1 MREATGYWQPGKI
14 AIAAIVFLLIVAVRP
29 SMASTVA
36 VGACLPN
43 VVQFTSIQ
51 EAVNAVPAGS
61 TVKVCPGNYPEQVV
75 INKKLTLEGA
85 ESGSADNPVLVIP
98 PNGFAA
104 DTARLSNGQPF
115 APQILVQSPAT
126 DVTIRRLAM
135 DGTGNNLNSG
145 CAAPNLIGI
154 YFQNASGTISQV
166 SARNQ
171 AQNAENFPCQA
182 SAGLGIFVES
192 GGSGTST
199 VTIENSTVRGFQKN
213 GITGDETG
221 TTLTIRGNS
230 VVGSGPTTT
239 AQNGIQLGFG
249 ATGRVLNNNV
259 ADVVFS
265 GDPMNG
271 TASGILIYAS
281 SDVTVTGN
289 SVTTTQGGIVTASD
303 SMQTAN
309 GNTITGNLVSNTV
322 FGDGIDLCSDH
333 NTAFGNTVF
342 SSAEAGIHLDSTC
355 GASGN
360 NNHVGGNTINE
371 ACAGILLGH
380 GSGNVLA
387 EENVFANVNFTTLA
401 GDACPVVASD
411 VTLAKNTATS
421 NTLSTAPHASLAR
434 PW

>member
-1 MREATGYWQPGKI
+1 MRQATVYPQQGKL
-14 AIAAIVFLLIVAVRP
+14 AITATVILLIAAVRP

-43 VVQFTSIQ
+43 VVEFTSIQ
-51 EAVNAVPAGS
+51 NAVNAVPAGS
-61 TVKVCPGNYPEQVV
+61 TIKVCPGNYPEQVV
-75 INKKLTLEGA
+75 INKKLTLEGV
-85 ESGSADNPVLVIP
+85 ESGGADNPVLVIP

-115 APQILVQSPAT
+115 APQILVEHPAT
-126 DVTIRRLAM
+126 DVTIRRLAV
-135 DGTGNNLNSG
+135 DGAGNNLNGG
-145 CAAPNLIGI
+145 CTAPNLIGI
-154 YFQNASGTISQV
+154 YYQNASGTISQV
-166 SARNQ
+166 TARNQ
-171 AQNAENFPCQA
+171 AQDAENLPCQA

-199 VTIENSTVRGFQKN
+199 VTIENCTVRGFQKN
-213 GITGDETG
+213 GITGNETG
-221 TTLTIRGNS
+221 TTLTTRGNS
-230 VVGSGPTTT
+230 VVGAGPTTT

-281 SDVTVTGN
+281 SDVTVAGN

-303 SMQTAN
+303 STQTAN
-309 GNTITGNLVSNTV
+309 GNTISGNLVSNTV

-342 SSAEAGIHLDSTC
+342 SSAEAGIHIDSTC

-360 NNHVGGNTINE
+360 NNRVGGNTINE
-371 ACAGILLGH
+371 ACAGVLLGH
-380 GSGNVLA
+380 GSGNAVLDA
-387 EENVFANVNFTTLA
+387 DDFVNVNFITA
-401 GDACPVVASD
+401 VGDVCPPVASE
-411 VTLAKNTATS
+411 VTLAKTTATS
-421 NTLSTAPHASLAR
+421 NNASTAPHASLAR